1 VGAERHPPPTKHRQV
16 MGELKRSVR
25 RHHFST
31 RRRHPEKKPIHTLR
45 RLTEY
50 TTYYEISLEEGK
62 KKKMIKKRSEC
73 FLCVQK

>member
-1 VGAERHPPPTKHRQV
+1 

-31 RRRHPEKKPIHTLR
+31 RRRHPEKKKPIHTLR

-62 KKKMIKKRSEC
+62 KNEMIKKEIRML
-73 FLCVQK
+73 FLRPKIASSL

>member
-1 VGAERHPPPTKHRQV
+1 VNSKEAFGVTIFQPAVATQK
-16 MGELKRSVR
+16 K
-25 RHHFST
+25 
-31 RRRHPEKKPIHTLR
+31 KKPIHTLR